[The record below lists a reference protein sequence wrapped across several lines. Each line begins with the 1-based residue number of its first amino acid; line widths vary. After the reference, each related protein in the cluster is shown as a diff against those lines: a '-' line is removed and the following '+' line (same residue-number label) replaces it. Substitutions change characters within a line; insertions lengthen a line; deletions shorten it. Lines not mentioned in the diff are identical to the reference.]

1 LSPRV
6 FVFVNDLGVA
16 LYKKFGFQ
24 IEGTH
29 YLYAYRNGE
38 YTDAYSMA
46 RITQRDS

>member
-29 YLYAYRNGE
+29 YLYAFRNGE

-46 RITQRDS
+46 RITKRDS